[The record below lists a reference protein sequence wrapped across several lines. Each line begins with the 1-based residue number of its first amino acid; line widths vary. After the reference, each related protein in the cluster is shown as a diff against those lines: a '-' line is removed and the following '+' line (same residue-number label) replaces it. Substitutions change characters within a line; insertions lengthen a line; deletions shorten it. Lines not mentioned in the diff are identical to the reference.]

1 MAKIDQNTTGL
12 QNILDLVNNLP
23 TDGGVELPIL
33 DNPGAANDLA
43 EGKQLIDENGNV
55 ITGNITTVNADTISI
70 LNPLYTDSSISGD
83 NFKLSTSLSYDI
95 LYRAGSDINL
105 RIPKARLGNATTDDV
120 VVDKTFTSSN
130 GLVLTGDNPYK
141 KTETNN
147 EVNTQKN
154 LISQIQT
161 ALANKTTGNGGSSL
175 DTSDANVTEAV
186 LFKNY
191 VAYGANDKRVVGSFT
206 LDSEINSQNSLLTQ
220 IQSALQNK
228 SSASGTKE
236 TWTFTMEDNSTVTKE
251 VYV

>member
-12 QNILDLVNNLP
+12 QNILDLINNLP
-23 TDGGVELPIL
+23 TDGGGSEIT
-33 DNPGAANDLA
+33 DGTGATANDIA
-43 EGKQLIDENGNV
+43 NGKTAYVNGEK
-55 ITGNITTVNADTISI
+55 ITGKVSTVNSGSSEM
-70 LNPLYTDSSISGD
+70 LVDSTPSV
-83 NFKLSTSLSYDI
+83 N
-95 LYRAGSDINL
+95 GSNL
-105 RIPKARLGNATTDDV
+105 RLNAQYSNDKLMRSGSWSIIDTPLSNFGNAATSDV

-130 GLVLTGDNPYK
+130 GLVLTGNNPYK

-147 EVNTQKN
+147 EVNTQKD

-161 ALANKTTGNGGSSL
+161 ALANKTAGGSGSSL

-191 VAYGANDKRVVGSFT
+191 IAYGANDRRVVGSFT

-236 TWTFTMEDNSTVTKE
+236 TWTFTMENGSTVTKE